1 MWEGAVR
8 DPGWGHFLS
17 VWEVVST
24 QGLRL
29 SGEGGAGTLNI
40 DHCEGTGWV
49 RVSLRPLGGLHTMP
63 SRQ

>member
-17 VWEVVST
+17 VGEVVST

-40 DHCEGTGWV
+40 DHCEGTL
-49 RVSLRPLGGLHTMP
+49 S
-63 SRQ
+63 S

>member
-1 MWEGAVR
+1 MWEGAVK
-8 DPGWGHFLS
+8 DPGEGNFLS
-17 VWEVVST
+17 VCGVVST

-29 SGEGGAGTLNI
+29 SGEGGAGTLNT